1 MSLTAILIAATPLR
15 ELLIGFLIVVVVIAI
30 IAGLVWCI
38 ENWISPIPPPI
49 KLVLAIIILI
59 GVVIW
64 ALGAM
69 GIF

>member
-38 ENWISPIPPPI
+38 ENWISPIPAPI